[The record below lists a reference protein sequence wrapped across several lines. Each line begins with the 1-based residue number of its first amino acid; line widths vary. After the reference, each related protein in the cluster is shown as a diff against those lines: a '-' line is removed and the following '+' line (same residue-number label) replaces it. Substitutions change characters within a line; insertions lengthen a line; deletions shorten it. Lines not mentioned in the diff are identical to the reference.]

1 MNERV
6 IKRLILIIVI
16 LILAIAG
23 VFAYLYFGTD
33 LLKSEE
39 QLFYKYFGKALEI
52 ENSDK
57 LAEYINK
64 RLTNNYE
71 ITGKYTANLQA
82 DVDEQTNDGLDKIN
96 NARIEF
102 TGKVDNVSHKNE
114 HNFNIRYSDD
124 VSFPFNFRS
133 SNNLIGLQSD
143 YVSSAY
149 IGIENENIQE
159 FLENTIGMQDASGF
173 PDSLE
178 MFSGNSNAQMKE
190 LSEEEKK
197 HLQDTYLP
205 IIQEA
210 LSSKEFTASEEN
222 SVTSYNVTVSQDDL
236 NNIMQNVLNTA
247 REDDMVLSIYEQA
260 TNQSRDVLIEA
271 IDNFIEAQSN
281 NDISYDYDGTSS
293 DTIYGYDDT
302 SSDTTYGY
310 DNTSSDITISIE
322 VDDAKNSTIVLKED
336 GQEIRFGIRCN
347 NEDLVCS
354 LETATQESNDR
365 VYITL
370 TIYGMSSDNV
380 NTVLENGYITSTDD
394 GKEQTYIYQYT
405 SNVTFNDNVSIED
418 FNNENIQILND
429 YGQEQVLPF
438 LEQVGARIEE
448 VNKNQMEELGLSED
462 QNPLILMMPAPIAST
477 IILTNQINESFENMN
492 ENMDENTDEDINV
505 AQAREANRLLESNII
520 AQQAAQ
526 QYFSGTEIS
535 NLLSMIVSNNTSIKD
550 NEEMQISVTV
560 EASNWDGENKPDGK
574 IVNEDFDSPNMESF
588 YNVEYT
594 KDEATELIN
603 QIIITDAE

>member
-16 LILAIAG
+16 LILAIVG

-210 LSSKEFTASEEN
+210 LSSKEFTVSEEN

-281 NDISYDYDGTSS
+281 NDISY
-293 DTIYGYDDT
+293 GYDD
-302 SSDTTYGY
+302 
-310 DNTSSDITISIE
+310 TSSDITISIE
-322 VDDAKNSTIVLKED
+322 VDGAKNSTIVLKED

-405 SNVTFNDNVSIED
+405 SNVTFNDSVSIED

-477 IILTNQINESFENMN
+477 IILTNQINESFENMD

>member
-1 MNERV
+1 MNERI

-16 LILAIAG
+16 LILAIVG

-82 DVDEQTNDGLDKIN
+82 DADEQTNNGLDKIN

-271 IDNFIEAQSN
+271 IDNFIEAQS
-281 NDISYDYDGTSS
+281 
-293 DTIYGYDDT
+293 

-347 NEDLVCS
+347 NEDIVCS

-477 IILTNQINESFENMN
+477 IILTNQINESFENM
-492 ENMDENTDEDINV
+492 DENTDEDINV

>member
-82 DVDEQTNDGLDKIN
+82 DVDEQTNNGLDKIN

-210 LSSKEFTASEEN
+210 LSSKEFTVSEEN
-222 SVTSYNVTVSQDDL
+222 GVTSYNVTVSQDDL

-281 NDISYDYDGTSS
+281 NDISY
-293 DTIYGYDDT
+293 GYDD
-302 SSDTTYGY
+302 
-310 DNTSSDITISIE
+310 TSSDITISIE

-347 NEDLVCS
+347 NEDIVCS
-354 LETATQESNDR
+354 LETSTQESNDR

-405 SNVTFNDNVSIED
+405 SNVTFNDNVFIED

-477 IILTNQINESFENMN
+477 IILTNQINESFED
-492 ENMDENTDEDINV
+492 MDENTDENTNEDINV

-535 NLLSMIVSNNTSIKD
+535 NLLSTIVSNNTSIKD

-560 EASNWDGENKPDGK
+560 EASNWEGENKPDGK
-574 IVNEDFDSPNMESF
+574 IVSENFDSPNMESF

>member
-210 LSSKEFTASEEN
+210 LSSKEFTVSEEN
-222 SVTSYNVTVSQDDL
+222 GVTSYNVTVSQDDL

-281 NDISYDYDGTSS
+281 NDISYGYDG
-293 DTIYGYDDT
+293 
-302 SSDTTYGY
+302 
-310 DNTSSDITISIE
+310 TSSDITISIE

-347 NEDLVCS
+347 NEDIVCS
-354 LETATQESNDR
+354 LETSTQESNDR

-405 SNVTFNDNVSIED
+405 SNVTFNDSVSIED

-477 IILTNQINESFENMN
+477 IILTNQINESFEDID
-492 ENMDENTDEDINV
+492 ENMDENTNEDINV

-526 QYFSGTEIS
+526 QYFSGTEVS
-535 NLLSMIVSNNTSIKD
+535 DLLSMIVSNNTSIKD
-550 NEEMQISVTV
+550 NEEMKISVTV

>member
-82 DVDEQTNDGLDKIN
+82 DADEQTNNGLDKIN

-159 FLENTIGMQDASGF
+159 FLKNTIGMQDASGF

-281 NDISYDYDGTSS
+281 NDISY
-293 DTIYGYDDT
+293 GYDD
-302 SSDTTYGY
+302 
-310 DNTSSDITISIE
+310 TSSDITISIE
-322 VDDAKNSTIVLKED
+322 VDGAKNSTIVLKED

-477 IILTNQINESFENMN
+477 IILTNQINESFENMD

-526 QYFSGTEIS
+526 QYFSGTEVS
-535 NLLSMIVSNNTSIKD
+535 DLLSMIVSNNTSIKD

-574 IVNEDFDSPNMESF
+574 IVSENFDSPNMESF

>member
-1 MNERV
+1 MNERI

-16 LILAIAG
+16 LILAIVG

-82 DVDEQTNDGLDKIN
+82 DADEQTNNGLDKIN

-281 NDISYDYDGTSS
+281 NDISY
-293 DTIYGYDDT
+293 
-302 SSDTTYGY
+302 GY

-347 NEDLVCS
+347 NEDIVCS

-477 IILTNQINESFENMN
+477 IILTNQINESFENMD

>member
-39 QLFYKYFGKALEI
+39 QLFYKYFGKALEV

-57 LAEYINK
+57 LVEYINK

-82 DVDEQTNDGLDKIN
+82 DADEQTNNGLDKIN

-293 DTIYGYDDT
+293 D
-302 SSDTTYGY
+302 
-310 DNTSSDITISIE
+310 ITISIE

-347 NEDLVCS
+347 NEDIVCS

-477 IILTNQINESFENMN
+477 IILTNQINESFENM
-492 ENMDENTDEDINV
+492 DENTDEDINV

>member
-210 LSSKEFTASEEN
+210 LSSKEFTVSEEN

-281 NDISYDYDGTSS
+281 NDISYAYDYDG
-293 DTIYGYDDT
+293 T

-347 NEDLVCS
+347 NEDIVCS

-380 NTVLENGYITSTDD
+380 NTV
-394 GKEQTYIYQYT
+394 
-405 SNVTFNDNVSIED
+405 
-418 FNNENIQILND
+418 
-429 YGQEQVLPF
+429 
-438 LEQVGARIEE
+438 
-448 VNKNQMEELGLSED
+448 
-462 QNPLILMMPAPIAST
+462 
-477 IILTNQINESFENMN
+477 
-492 ENMDENTDEDINV
+492 
-505 AQAREANRLLESNII
+505 
-520 AQQAAQ
+520 
-526 QYFSGTEIS
+526 
-535 NLLSMIVSNNTSIKD
+535 
-550 NEEMQISVTV
+550 
-560 EASNWDGENKPDGK
+560 
-574 IVNEDFDSPNMESF
+574 
-588 YNVEYT
+588 
-594 KDEATELIN
+594 
-603 QIIITDAE
+603 

>member
-281 NDISYDYDGTSS
+281 NDISYGYDG
-293 DTIYGYDDT
+293 
-302 SSDTTYGY
+302 
-310 DNTSSDITISIE
+310 TSSDITISIE

-347 NEDLVCS
+347 NEDIVCS
-354 LETATQESNDR
+354 LETSTQESNDR

-477 IILTNQINESFENMN
+477 IILTNQINESFENMD
-492 ENMDENTDEDINV
+492 ENIDENTDEDINV

>member
-82 DVDEQTNDGLDKIN
+82 DADEQTNNGLDKIN

-281 NDISYDYDGTSS
+281 NDISYGYDG
-293 DTIYGYDDT
+293 
-302 SSDTTYGY
+302 
-310 DNTSSDITISIE
+310 TSSDITISIE

-405 SNVTFNDNVSIED
+405 SNVTFNDSVSIED

>member
-82 DVDEQTNDGLDKIN
+82 DADEQTNNGLDKIN
-96 NARIEF
+96 NAGIEF

-222 SVTSYNVTVSQDDL
+222 SVTSYNVTVSQEDL

-281 NDISYDYDGTSS
+281 NDISYGYDG
-293 DTIYGYDDT
+293 T

-310 DNTSSDITISIE
+310 DGTSSDITISIE

-347 NEDLVCS
+347 NEDIVCS
-354 LETATQESNDR
+354 LETSTQESNDR

-405 SNVTFNDNVSIED
+405 SNVTFNDSVSIED

-477 IILTNQINESFENMN
+477 IILTNQINESFENMD
-492 ENMDENTDEDINV
+492 ENMDENTNEDINV

-526 QYFSGTEIS
+526 QYFSGTEVS
-535 NLLSMIVSNNTSIKD
+535 DLLSMIVSNNTSIKD
-550 NEEMQISVTV
+550 NEEMKISVTV

-574 IVNEDFDSPNMESF
+574 IVSENFDSPNMESF

>member
-210 LSSKEFTASEEN
+210 LSSKEFTVSEEN

-281 NDISYDYDGTSS
+281 NDISY
-293 DTIYGYDDT
+293 GYDD
-302 SSDTTYGY
+302 
-310 DNTSSDITISIE
+310 TSSDITISIE
-322 VDDAKNSTIVLKED
+322 VDGAKNSTIVLKED

-405 SNVTFNDNVSIED
+405 SNVTFNDSVSIED

-477 IILTNQINESFENMN
+477 IILTNQINESFEDID
-492 ENMDENTDEDINV
+492 ENMDENTDENTNENTNEDINV

-526 QYFSGTEIS
+526 QYFSGTEVS
-535 NLLSMIVSNNTSIKD
+535 DLLSMIVSNNTSIKD

-574 IVNEDFDSPNMESF
+574 IVSENFDSPNMESF

>member
-124 VSFPFNFRS
+124 VSFPFDFRS

-281 NDISYDYDGTSS
+281 NDISY
-293 DTIYGYDDT
+293 
-302 SSDTTYGY
+302 GY

-347 NEDLVCS
+347 NEDIVCS

-370 TIYGMSSDNV
+370 TIYGISSDNV

-405 SNVTFNDNVSIED
+405 SNVTFNDSVSIED

-477 IILTNQINESFENMN
+477 IILTNQINESFENM
-492 ENMDENTDEDINV
+492 DENTDEDINV

-526 QYFSGTEIS
+526 QYFSGTEVS
-535 NLLSMIVSNNTSIKD
+535 DLLSMIVSNNTSIKD

>member
-281 NDISYDYDGTSS
+281 NDISYGYDG
-293 DTIYGYDDT
+293 
-302 SSDTTYGY
+302 
-310 DNTSSDITISIE
+310 TSSDITISIE

-347 NEDLVCS
+347 NEDIVCS
-354 LETATQESNDR
+354 LETSTQESNDR

-477 IILTNQINESFENMN
+477 IILTNQINESFEDID
-492 ENMDENTDEDINV
+492 ENMDENTNEDINV

-526 QYFSGTEIS
+526 QYFSGTEVS
-535 NLLSMIVSNNTSIKD
+535 DLLSMIVSNNTSIKD

>member
-1 MNERV
+1 MNERI

-16 LILAIAG
+16 LILAIVG

-39 QLFYKYFGKALEI
+39 QLFYKYFGKALEV

-205 IIQEA
+205 IIQDA

-281 NDISYDYDGTSS
+281 NDISY
-293 DTIYGYDDT
+293 GYDD
-302 SSDTTYGY
+302 
-310 DNTSSDITISIE
+310 TSSDITISIE

-477 IILTNQINESFENMN
+477 IILTNQINESFEDMD
-492 ENMDENTDEDINV
+492 ENMDENTNEDINV

-535 NLLSMIVSNNTSIKD
+535 NLLSTIVSNNTSIKD

>member
-124 VSFPFNFRS
+124 VSFPFDFRS

-281 NDISYDYDGTSS
+281 NDISYGYDG
-293 DTIYGYDDT
+293 
-302 SSDTTYGY
+302 
-310 DNTSSDITISIE
+310 TSSDITISIE

-347 NEDLVCS
+347 NEDIVCS
-354 LETATQESNDR
+354 LETSTQESNDR

-405 SNVTFNDNVSIED
+405 SNVTFNDSVSIED

-477 IILTNQINESFENMN
+477 IILTNQINESFEDID
-492 ENMDENTDEDINV
+492 ENMDENTNEDINV

-526 QYFSGTEIS
+526 QYFSGTEVS
-535 NLLSMIVSNNTSIKD
+535 DLLSMIVSNNTSIKD

-574 IVNEDFDSPNMESF
+574 IVSENFDSPNMESF

>member
-82 DVDEQTNDGLDKIN
+82 DADEQTNNGLDKIN

-281 NDISYDYDGTSS
+281 NDISYGYDG
-293 DTIYGYDDT
+293 
-302 SSDTTYGY
+302 
-310 DNTSSDITISIE
+310 TSSDITISIE

-347 NEDLVCS
+347 NEDIVCS
-354 LETATQESNDR
+354 LETSTQESNDR

-477 IILTNQINESFENMN
+477 IILTNQINESFEDID
-492 ENMDENTDEDINV
+492 ENMDENTNEDINV

>member
-82 DVDEQTNDGLDKIN
+82 DVDEQTNNGLDKIN

-210 LSSKEFTASEEN
+210 LSSKEFTVSEEN
-222 SVTSYNVTVSQDDL
+222 GVTSYNVTVSQDDL

-281 NDISYDYDGTSS
+281 NDISY
-293 DTIYGYDDT
+293 GYDD
-302 SSDTTYGY
+302 
-310 DNTSSDITISIE
+310 TSSDITISIE

-347 NEDLVCS
+347 NEDIVCS
-354 LETATQESNDR
+354 LETSTQESNDR

-405 SNVTFNDNVSIED
+405 SNVTFNDSVSIED

-477 IILTNQINESFENMN
+477 IILTNQINESFEDID
-492 ENMDENTDEDINV
+492 ENMDENTNEDINV

-526 QYFSGTEIS
+526 QYFSGTEVS
-535 NLLSMIVSNNTSIKD
+535 DLLSMIVSNNTSIKD

-574 IVNEDFDSPNMESF
+574 IVSENFDSPNMESF

>member
-102 TGKVDNVSHKNE
+102 TGKVDNVLHKNE

-247 REDDMVLSIYEQA
+247 REDDMILSIYEQA

-281 NDISYDYDGTSS
+281 NDISYGYDG
-293 DTIYGYDDT
+293 
-302 SSDTTYGY
+302 
-310 DNTSSDITISIE
+310 TSSDITISIE
-322 VDDAKNSTIVLKED
+322 VDGAKNSTIVLKED

-405 SNVTFNDNVSIED
+405 SNVTFNDSVSIED

-477 IILTNQINESFENMN
+477 IILTNQINESFEDID
-492 ENMDENTDEDINV
+492 ENMDENTNEDINV

-526 QYFSGTEIS
+526 QYFSGTEVS
-535 NLLSMIVSNNTSIKD
+535 DLLSMIVSNNTSIKD

-574 IVNEDFDSPNMESF
+574 IVSENFDSPNMESF

>member
-82 DVDEQTNDGLDKIN
+82 DVDEQTNNGLDKIN

-210 LSSKEFTASEEN
+210 LSSKEFTVSEEN
-222 SVTSYNVTVSQDDL
+222 GVTSYNVTVSQDDL

-281 NDISYDYDGTSS
+281 NDISY
-293 DTIYGYDDT
+293 GYDD
-302 SSDTTYGY
+302 
-310 DNTSSDITISIE
+310 TSSDITISIE

-347 NEDLVCS
+347 NEDIVCS

-477 IILTNQINESFENMN
+477 IILTNQINESFENMD

>member
-1 MNERV
+1 MNERI

-39 QLFYKYFGKALEI
+39 QLFYKYFGKALEV

-82 DVDEQTNDGLDKIN
+82 DVDEQTNNGLDKIN

-210 LSSKEFTASEEN
+210 LSSKEFTVSEEN
-222 SVTSYNVTVSQDDL
+222 GVTSYNVTVSQDDL

-281 NDISYDYDGTSS
+281 NDISY
-293 DTIYGYDDT
+293 GYDDT
-302 SSDTTYGY
+302 NSDTTYGY

-322 VDDAKNSTIVLKED
+322 VDGAKNSTIVLKED

-405 SNVTFNDNVSIED
+405 SNVTFNDSVSIED
-418 FNNENIQILND
+418 FNDENIQILND

-477 IILTNQINESFENMN
+477 IIMYNSIMEPAIEDDEWTREDVELFNQKFEQYEGNINGVQVTS
-492 ENMDENTDEDINV
+492 
-505 AQAREANRLLESNII
+505 LL
-520 AQQAAQ
+520 QQ
-526 QYFSGTEIS
+526 IS
-535 NLLSMIVSNNTSIKD
+535 SNNTMFQDDESRQVD
-550 NEEMQISVTV
+550 VVVVLLSP
-560 EASNWDGENKPDGK
+560 SDWDGENLPKGK
-574 IVNEDFDSPNMESF
+574 INSDSNYDKPISGNT
-588 YNVEYT
+588 YNVTFLKESL
-594 KDEATELIN
+594 DETITEVLI
-603 QIIITDAE
+603 TSV

>member
-1 MNERV
+1 MNERI

-39 QLFYKYFGKALEI
+39 QLFYKYFGKALEV

-57 LAEYINK
+57 LVEYINK

-82 DVDEQTNDGLDKIN
+82 DADEQTNNGLDKIN

-281 NDISYDYDGTSS
+281 NDISY
-293 DTIYGYDDT
+293 
-302 SSDTTYGY
+302 GY

-347 NEDLVCS
+347 NEDIVCS

-370 TIYGMSSDNV
+370 TIYGISSDNV

-477 IILTNQINESFENMN
+477 IILTNQINESF

>member
-1 MNERV
+1 MNERI

-16 LILAIAG
+16 LILAIVG

-82 DVDEQTNDGLDKIN
+82 DADEQTNNGLDKIN

-159 FLENTIGMQDASGF
+159 FLKNTIGMQDASGF

-281 NDISYDYDGTSS
+281 NDISY
-293 DTIYGYDDT
+293 GYDD
-302 SSDTTYGY
+302 
-310 DNTSSDITISIE
+310 TSSDITISIE
-322 VDDAKNSTIVLKED
+322 VDGAKNSTIVLKED

-477 IILTNQINESFENMN
+477 IILTNQINESFENMD

-526 QYFSGTEIS
+526 QYFSGTEVS
-535 NLLSMIVSNNTSIKD
+535 DLLSMIVSNNTSIKD

-574 IVNEDFDSPNMESF
+574 IVSENFDSPNMESF

>member
-1 MNERV
+1 MNERI

-82 DVDEQTNDGLDKIN
+82 DVDEQTNNGLDKIN

-210 LSSKEFTASEEN
+210 LSSKEFTVSEEN
-222 SVTSYNVTVSQDDL
+222 GVTSYNVTVSQDDL

-281 NDISYDYDGTSS
+281 NDISY
-293 DTIYGYDDT
+293 GYDD
-302 SSDTTYGY
+302 
-310 DNTSSDITISIE
+310 TSSDITISIE

-347 NEDLVCS
+347 NEDIVCS
-354 LETATQESNDR
+354 LETSTQESNDR

-405 SNVTFNDNVSIED
+405 SNVTFNDSVSIED

-477 IILTNQINESFENMN
+477 IILTNQINESFEDID
-492 ENMDENTDEDINV
+492 ENMDENTNEDINV

>member
-82 DVDEQTNDGLDKIN
+82 DVDEQTNNGLDKIN

-281 NDISYDYDGTSS
+281 NDISYGYDG
-293 DTIYGYDDT
+293 
-302 SSDTTYGY
+302 
-310 DNTSSDITISIE
+310 TSSDITISIE

-405 SNVTFNDNVSIED
+405 SNVTFNDSVSIED

>member
-1 MNERV
+1 MNERI

-23 VFAYLYFGTD
+23 VFAYLYFATD

-39 QLFYKYFGKALEI
+39 QLFYKYFGKALEV

-82 DVDEQTNDGLDKIN
+82 DVDEQTNNGLDKIN

-210 LSSKEFTASEEN
+210 LSSKEFTVSEEN
-222 SVTSYNVTVSQDDL
+222 GVTSYNVTVSQDDL

-281 NDISYDYDGTSS
+281 NDISY
-293 DTIYGYDDT
+293 GYDDT
-302 SSDTTYGY
+302 NSDTTYGY

-322 VDDAKNSTIVLKED
+322 VDGAKNSTIVLKED

-405 SNVTFNDNVSIED
+405 SNVTFNDSVSIED
-418 FNNENIQILND
+418 FNDENIQILND

-462 QNPLILMMPAPIAST
+462 QNPLILMMPVPIAST
-477 IILTNQINESFENMN
+477 IILTNQINESFENM
-492 ENMDENTDEDINV
+492 DENTNEDINV

-526 QYFSGTEIS
+526 QYFSGTEVS
-535 NLLSMIVSNNTSIKD
+535 DLLSMIVSNNTSIKD

>member
-1 MNERV
+1 MNERI

-16 LILAIAG
+16 LILAIVG

-205 IIQEA
+205 IIQNA

-222 SVTSYNVTVSQDDL
+222 GVTSYNVTVSQDDL

-293 DTIYGYDDT
+293 DT
-302 SSDTTYGY
+302 TYGY

-347 NEDLVCS
+347 NEDIVCS

-477 IILTNQINESFENMN
+477 IILTNQINESFENM
-492 ENMDENTDEDINV
+492 DENTDEDINV

>member
-82 DVDEQTNDGLDKIN
+82 DVDEQTNNGLDKIN

-210 LSSKEFTASEEN
+210 LSSKEFTVSEEN
-222 SVTSYNVTVSQDDL
+222 GVTSYNVTVSQDDL

-281 NDISYDYDGTSS
+281 NDISY
-293 DTIYGYDDT
+293 GYDD
-302 SSDTTYGY
+302 
-310 DNTSSDITISIE
+310 TSSDITISIE

-347 NEDLVCS
+347 NEDIVCS

-405 SNVTFNDNVSIED
+405 SNVTFNDSVSIED

-477 IILTNQINESFENMN
+477 IILTNQINESFENMD

>member
-1 MNERV
+1 MNERI

-39 QLFYKYFGKALEI
+39 QLFYKYFGKALEV

-57 LAEYINK
+57 LVEYINK

-82 DVDEQTNDGLDKIN
+82 DADEQTNNGLDKIN

-114 HNFNIRYSDD
+114 HNFNIRYGDD

-281 NDISYDYDGTSS
+281 NDISY
-293 DTIYGYDDT
+293 
-302 SSDTTYGY
+302 GY

-347 NEDLVCS
+347 NEDIVCS

-370 TIYGMSSDNV
+370 TIYGISSDNV

-477 IILTNQINESFENMN
+477 IILTNQINESF